1 MPSPKNMPAPR
12 HKASIHS
19 YIKAD
24 PVPWWI
30 MSACMLVVGSSAI
43 LAAISTERR

>member
-1 MPSPKNMPAPR
+1 MPVPKSRTAPR
-12 HKASIHS
+12 HKVSIRS
-19 YIKAD
+19 SIKGD

>member
-1 MPSPKNMPAPR
+1 MPAPR